1 MTRRNESVAALC
13 RCYADETTFRQG
25 PVLDSAKPSL
35 YKTAPRNMM
44 PTKLAPELSVADN
57 NVGSTHIRC

>member
-1 MTRRNESVAALC
+1 MKASRRF
-13 RCYADETTFRQG
+13 ADATPMKRHSGQG